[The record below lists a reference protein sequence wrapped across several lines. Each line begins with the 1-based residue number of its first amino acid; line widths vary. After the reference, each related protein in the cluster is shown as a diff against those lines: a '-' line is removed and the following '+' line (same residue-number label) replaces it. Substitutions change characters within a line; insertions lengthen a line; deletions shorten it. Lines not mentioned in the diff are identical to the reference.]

1 MAPLR
6 LNKKAKVKS
15 EKLTFA
21 KASVNR
27 QKVELAFANYRRSRA
42 FNSKESAIN
51 VICVST

>member
-15 EKLTFA
+15 EK
-21 KASVNR
+21 
-27 QKVELAFANYRRSRA
+27 QKVELAFANYKRSRA

-51 VICVST
+51 VICVLT